1 MVTWP
6 GNEGIG
12 HHQASASRSEVSA
25 TSTQTSATGQAP
37 PSLHDSGPN
46 APYALA
52 ADTAQKPALIFDNLP
67 LPALTVC
74 GNLAATNEI
83 SDYSQQHL
91 AIFSGPPTK
100 AHRQPVHPFISGAR
114 TAVSVHL

>member
-1 MVTWP
+1 MAMERDQSS
-6 GNEGIG
+6 GHMAREGGDWSMG

-67 LPALTVC
+67 LPALIA
-74 GNLAATNEI
+74 AAT
-83 SDYSQQHL
+83 L
-91 AIFSGPPTK
+91 PP
-100 AHRQPVHPFISGAR
+100 PAR
-114 TAVSVHL
+114 